1 MKLFYTSPVL
11 NVSRPN
17 LRPALQTSMLK
28 PQPSPAFQRVG
39 MELSSQQIKELETK
53 LPDIAEQFHDYG
65 GQEDLLKGVVE
76 GFIQFLKDLPDHYT
90 YGGFVPRNGTASP
103 YLTIHGRKYPLNQKM
118 IEINGTLK
126 NPFQEIVNDITFL
139 LRNERAK
146 KRKKMAGVPDV
157 TWTIDSNRES

>member
-76 GFIQFLKDLPDHYT
+76 GFIQFLKELPEEYHYIGFFEPDLEQVIHSPHLLIQNTLLKDKKSQMKL
-90 YGGFVPRNGTASP
+90 VPFNARAFLKST
-103 YLTIHGRKYPLNQKM
+103 QKD
-118 IEINGTLK
+118 
-126 NPFQEIVNDITFL
+126 PFSLIKQSLDRGQRTKST
-139 LRNERAK
+139 RAK
-146 KRKKMAGVPDV
+146 FG
-157 TWTIDSNRES
+157 SESS